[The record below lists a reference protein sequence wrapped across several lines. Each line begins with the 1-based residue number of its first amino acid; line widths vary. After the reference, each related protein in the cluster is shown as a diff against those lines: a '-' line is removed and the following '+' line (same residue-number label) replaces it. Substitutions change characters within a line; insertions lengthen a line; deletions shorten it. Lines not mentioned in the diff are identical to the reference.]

1 VQSAELVLVCLTEK
15 YLVASPNCYFEC
27 RSALNKEKRYLPIL
41 LESLPSK
48 TVIETPESQVAEFL
62 KDPKADKLKAD
73 WDKVQVWKKDMPE
86 KVELLWDLYRVNYV
100 YGVGASSVTVAGK
113 DDKGDDKM
121 EVEWS
126 EEFVERL
133 AEGIGNRLGLI
144 VPFTKK
150 TSPTRGPES
159 IIPTTG
165 DKTPPSLGQNPP
177 SAELTP
183 KNSSEPVSQ
192 GQDAAARDHP
202 KPSKSADVVMLT
214 PPAKPV
220 KPPRSPM
227 SRPSTV
233 ALQPPG
239 SPVQT
244 TKPTKP
250 PRTHLS
256 GYQIGT

>member
-1 VQSAELVLVCLTEK
+1 M
-15 YLVASPNCYFEC
+15 P
-27 RSALNKEKRYLPIL
+27 
-41 LESLPSK
+41 
-48 TVIETPESQVAEFL
+48 
-62 KDPKADKLKAD
+62 
-73 WDKVQVWKKDMPE
+73 DKVEM
-86 KVELLWDLYRVNYV
+86 LLRLLDLFYV
-100 YGVGASSVTVAGK
+100 YGVGKCAVTVVGK
-113 DDKGDDKM
+113 DDHGKDKK
-121 EVEWS
+121 ESEWN
-126 EEFVERL
+126 EDFVEDL
-133 AEGIGNRLGLI
+133 AKGIGNVLKLT

-159 IIPTTG
+159 IVPTTA

-177 SAELTP
+177 YAELTP
-183 KNSSEPVSQ
+183 KKFSEPVSQ